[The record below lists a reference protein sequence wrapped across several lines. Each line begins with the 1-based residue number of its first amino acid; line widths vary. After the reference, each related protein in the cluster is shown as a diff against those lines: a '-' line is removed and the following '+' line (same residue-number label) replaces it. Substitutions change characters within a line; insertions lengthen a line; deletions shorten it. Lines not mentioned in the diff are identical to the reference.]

1 MLIELNRYSTQHE
14 TTLGMM
20 SIDGVF
26 QCYTLED
33 TKRYQKV
40 KGETR
45 ISSGLYRLGLR
56 TEGGKNT
63 DYLKRYGAGFHKGM
77 LWLQDVPG
85 FTFVYIHP
93 GNKRSHTLG
102 CILTGDSVNN
112 NQLDDGFLGASRAAY
127 ERIYPGIAASIIES
141 MVQGSGECQTFI
153 RIRNLG

>member
-63 DYLKRYGAGFHKGM
+63 DYLKRYVIILFIG
-77 LWLQDVPG
+77 QPG
-85 FTFVYIHP
+85 
-93 GNKRSHTLG
+93 
-102 CILTGDSVNN
+102 
-112 NQLDDGFLGASRAAY
+112 
-127 ERIYPGIAASIIES
+127 
-141 MVQGSGECQTFI
+141 
-153 RIRNLG
+153 

>member
-33 TKRYQKV
+33 TK
-40 KGETR
+40 
-45 ISSGLYRLGLR
+45 YRLGLR

-112 NQLDDGFLGASRAAY
+112 NQLNDGFLGASRAAY